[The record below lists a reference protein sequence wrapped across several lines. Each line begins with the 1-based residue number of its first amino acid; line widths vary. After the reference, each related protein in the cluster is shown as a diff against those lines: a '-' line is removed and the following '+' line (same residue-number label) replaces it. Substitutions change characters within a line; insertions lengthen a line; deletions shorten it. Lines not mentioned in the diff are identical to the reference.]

1 MGAICRRSNS
11 ERKKARHAACTAL
24 ELSWELEIV
33 PRIWPSPHSALGTA
47 SLLVYTGTTAGVCP
61 IYTSVRAERADGVMI
76 QALEG
81 QLKWPFGYSSHLAPA
96 LL

>member
-11 ERKKARHAACTAL
+11 ERKKGTSCGLHCIRAIV
-24 ELSWELEIV
+24 ELEIV
-33 PRIWPSPHSALGTA
+33 PRIWPSPHSALETA

-76 QALEG
+76 QGTGGPAQVAVCYL
-81 QLKWPFGYSSHLAPA
+81 SHLAPA
-96 LL
+96 FL